1 MSLFH
6 MHSKKKH
13 VDVAMSPA
21 QCDRPQSRS
30 SKVPKQVEELIDEK
44 CRSLNKTG
52 VPKGSA
58 LHLAQWMKGQLDKQV
73 VESDPIDS
81 DPELAIEE
89 WSLEQVTNR
98 SKELKLVDPDG
109 NLCRTTTTTAAAV
122 KVNGIGAS
130 SVAGGSGSTSK
141 LTDGGHTEDSSTFD
155 GEDDNRSVSKST
167 TSDSQVS
174 TTKGIKIV
182 SQFS

>member
-6 MHSKKKH
+6 MHSKKKKH

-109 NLCRTTTTTAAAV
+109 NLCRTTTTTAAV